1 MSHTND
7 PLLNAKKC
15 WTRAGPNFLP
25 LGWAKKQLCNQFLN
39 TITRSKVAWLPTD
52 ILFLGPVLNYKLPW
66 NWFKRVI
73 INWVSSFVSKL
84 KSPWWCLFHYQ
95 NLITYK
101 WALISSSRTFKFS
114 QFIQVNTKTFSTSD
128 IPYTKIWH
136 STFCTFLNII
146 IISIDNHN
154 KLMHI
159 LLFSNFCTAVISDGF
174 CRKVECPK
182 VMFWNHWWY
191 LLYYFFLF
199 YIMDTPV
206 FYNGVWQKI
215 SHAFSGDTI

>member
-1 MSHTND
+1 MNWLETLQLWRTND

-39 TITRSKVAWLPTD
+39 TITRSKVAWLPND

-84 KSPWWCLFHYQ
+84 IGITNEHWWSRIFKLF
-95 NLITYK
+95 
-101 WALISSSRTFKFS
+101 
-114 QFIQVNTKTFSTSD
+114 QFIQVNRLF
-128 IPYTKIWH
+128 PYFLPNRKIWH

-146 IISIDNHN
+146 NHK
-154 KLMHI
+154 KLMQS
-159 LLFSNFCTAVISDGF
+159 LLYSNCCTAVISEGF
-174 CRKVECPK
+174 WQKVKCPK
-182 VMFWNHWWY
+182 VLFWNHWWY
-191 LLYYFFLF
+191 LLY
-199 YIMDTPV
+199 
-206 FYNGVWQKI
+206 
-215 SHAFSGDTI
+215 

>member
-1 MSHTND
+1 MQLRFVVFKLFHYQNIVGFWQKVECHKVIFWYYVLTLVEKINWIETPQMSHTND

-84 KSPWWCLFHYQ
+84 KSPWWCLALQ
-95 NLITYK
+95 MR
-101 WALISSSRTFKFS
+101 ALISSSRIFKFS
-114 QFIQVNTKTFSTSD
+114 QFILTSE
-128 IPYTKIWH
+128 ITGGIYFI
-136 STFCTFLNII
+136 NI
-146 IISIDNHN
+146 
-154 KLMHI
+154 
-159 LLFSNFCTAVISDGF
+159 
-174 CRKVECPK
+174 
-182 VMFWNHWWY
+182 
-191 LLYYFFLF
+191 FLF

>member
-84 KSPWWCLFHYQ
+84 KSPWWCLALQ
-95 NLITYK
+95 MR
-101 WALISSSRTFKFS
+101 ALISSSRIFKFS
-114 QFIQVNTKTFSTSD
+114 QFILTSE
-128 IPYTKIWH
+128 ITGGIYFI
-136 STFCTFLNII
+136 NI
-146 IISIDNHN
+146 
-154 KLMHI
+154 
-159 LLFSNFCTAVISDGF
+159 
-174 CRKVECPK
+174 
-182 VMFWNHWWY
+182 
-191 LLYYFFLF
+191 FLF